1 MTITL
6 VVFCRRPHPG
16 IGKKRIAADLGAT
29 KTSVLAEHLL
39 ATTLEDASHW
49 TGPVVLAPATA
60 DDTAWAGEL
69 LDRPYEVIA
78 QSEGNLGVRINTV
91 DLQLRQAGHTQLIF
105 VGSDAPILDADYFAR
120 AATALSTHDVAL
132 GPADDGGVTLMGS
145 RRAWPPLVD
154 LPWSSN
160 KLGDALELICIKEG
174 LTVYSLDRRYDIDRA
189 NDLPRLYGDLRHDQR
204 PARRR
209 LRKWLAESG
218 LR

>member
-6 VVFCRRPHPG
+6 VVFCRRPQPG

-49 TGPVVLAPATA
+49 TGPVVLAPATE

-69 LDRPYEVIA
+69 LDRPCEVMA
-78 QSEGNLGVRINTV
+78 QPEGNLGVRINTV
-91 DLQLRQAGHTQLIF
+91 DRVLRQAGHTHLIF

-120 AATALSTHDVAL
+120 AATALSTHDAVL

-145 RRAWPPLVD
+145 GRAWPQLAD
-154 LPWSSN
+154 LPWSSAR
-160 KLGDALELICIKEG
+160 LGDSLELICIKKG

-189 NDLPRLYGDLRHDQR
+189 NDLPRLYGDLRNDKR

-218 LR
+218 LQ

>member
-6 VVFCRRPHPG
+6 VVFCRRPQPG
-16 IGKKRIAADLGAT
+16 IGKKRIAADLGAI

-49 TGPVVLAPATA
+49 TGPVVLAPATE

-69 LDRPYEVIA
+69 LDRPCEVMA
-78 QSEGNLGVRINTV
+78 QPEGNLGVRINTV
-91 DLQLRQAGHTQLIF
+91 DRELRQAGHTHLIF

-120 AATALSTHDVAL
+120 AATALSTHDAVL

-145 RRAWPPLVD
+145 GRIWPQLAD

-189 NDLPRLYGDLRHDQR
+189 NDLPRLYGDLRNDKR

-218 LR
+218 LQ

>member
-6 VVFCRRPHPG
+6 VVFCRRPQPG
-16 IGKKRIAADLGAT
+16 IGKKRIAADLGAI

-39 ATTLEDASHW
+39 AATLEDASHW
-49 TGPVVLAPATA
+49 TGPVVLAPATE

-69 LDRPYEVIA
+69 LDRPCEVMA
-78 QSEGNLGVRINTV
+78 QPEGNLGVRINTV
-91 DLQLRQAGHTQLIF
+91 DRELRQAGHTHLIF

-120 AATALSTHDVAL
+120 AATALSTHDAVL

-145 RRAWPPLVD
+145 GRIWPQLAD

-189 NDLPRLYGDLRHDQR
+189 NDLPRLYGDLRNDKR

-218 LR
+218 LQ

>member
-6 VVFCRRPHPG
+6 VVFCRRPQPG

-49 TGPVVLAPATA
+49 TGPVVLAPATE

-69 LDRPYEVIA
+69 LDRPCEVMA
-78 QSEGNLGVRINTV
+78 QPEGNLGVRINTV
-91 DLQLRQAGHTQLIF
+91 DRELRQAGHTHLIF

-120 AATALSTHDVAL
+120 AATALSTHDAVL

-145 RRAWPPLVD
+145 GRAWPQLAG
-154 LPWSSN
+154 LPWSSAN
-160 KLGDALELICIKEG
+160 LGDALELICIKEG

-189 NDLPRLYGDLRHDQR
+189 NDLPRLYGDLRNDKR

-218 LR
+218 LQ